1 MSEAILTFN
10 GHRHAADKVLG
21 KASIPIEVAYKDIND
36 DLKLVELE
44 NVVDATKYYEGP
56 TVFIKFEGKF
66 VPLLGRSKVVLDT
79 VHPERIIKGVLIT
92 SVALK
97 AARIDEG
104 VSRPSGPVT
113 LKTPSE
119 DVRISRA
126 ESAPL
131 KNFDALRDRFSS
143 PPPKSS
149 APRTYGDAER
159 RQFNQNYGGA
169 NRPESATGSS
179 LRSRSPYRGTLKRN
193 GV

>member
-1 MSEAILTFN
+1 MNEAILTFN
-10 GHRHAADKVLG
+10 GHRHNVDKVLG

-36 DLKLVELE
+36 DLKLVGLE
-44 NVVDATKYYEGP
+44 NVSDPSKYYDGT

-66 VPLLGRSKVVLDT
+66 VPLLGRSKVVTNT
-79 VHPERIIKGVLIT
+79 VNPERIIKGMLIT

-97 AARIDEG
+97 AARIDDG
-104 VSRPSGPVT
+104 IIKPSGPVT

-119 DVRISRA
+119 DVRISQP
-126 ESAPL
+126 ENAPL
-131 KNFDALRDRFSS
+131 KNFDGLRDKFTSTHR
-143 PPPKSS
+143 PS
-149 APRTYGDAER
+149 APR
-159 RQFNQNYGGA
+159 QINQNYGGA

>member
-1 MSEAILTFN
+1 MSEAILIFN

-21 KASIPIEVAYKDIND
+21 KASISIEVAYKDIND
-36 DLKLVELE
+36 DLKLVGLE
-44 NVVDATKYYEGP
+44 SVGDPTKYYAG
-56 TVFIKFEGKF
+56 TTIFIKFEGKF
-66 VPLLGRSKVVLDT
+66 VPLLGRTKVMTDT
-79 VHPERIIKGVLIT
+79 VDPERIIKGMLIT

-97 AARIDEG
+97 AARIDGG
-104 VSRPSGPVT
+104 VAKPSGPVT

-119 DVRISRA
+119 DVRISRP
-126 ESAPL
+126 ENAPL
-131 KNFDALRDRFSS
+131 KNFDALRERFSS

-159 RQFNQNYGGA
+159 RQTQNYGGHA
-169 NRPESATGSS
+169 RPESVTGSS